1 MRPSGGLAVGSSH
14 TRAEA
19 HRVQQSAATSAREK
33 TPCKCCRYPAS
44 PLSRATVPAHP
55 PSPPFPPSH
64 VPNPTPRDQCPGSVQ
79 DQVIG
84 APENCKAIPE
94 QLSAFSG
101 VIGAV
106 SCATGRS
113 GRGAK
118 GEGAGTCGVYF
129 CPAKKGKD
137 CVSGKAFARL
147 PVCAC
152 VCVFFF
158 EGWESEKE

>member
-1 MRPSGGLAVGSSH
+1 MQELSIPGEPAQPGYYPRP
-14 TRAEA
+14 
-19 HRVQQSAATSAREK
+19 
-33 TPCKCCRYPAS
+33 
-44 PLSRATVPAHP
+44 PL
-55 PSPPFPPSH
+55 PPSH

-106 SCATGRS
+106 SCAKGRS

-118 GEGAGTCGVYF
+118 GGGGNVWGLFLSGE
-129 CPAKKGKD
+129 KGKRL
-137 CVSGKAFARL
+137 CVWES
-147 PVCAC
+147 VCTAAS
-152 VCVFFF
+152 VCVRVCVFF